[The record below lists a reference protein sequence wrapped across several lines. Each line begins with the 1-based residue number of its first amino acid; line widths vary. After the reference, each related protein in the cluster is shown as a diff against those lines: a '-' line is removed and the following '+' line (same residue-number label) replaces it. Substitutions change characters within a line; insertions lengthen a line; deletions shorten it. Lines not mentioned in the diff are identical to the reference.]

1 MIEIL
6 LVAVLL
12 YVGVILYS
20 STQTKY
26 WYFTYVYKHNGT
38 TCFGSAVNSG
48 KFNVYNTIR
57 YLEEQGLDTPI
68 IYNCIEISKAEYNNF
83 NNDLNE
89 ESNQE
94 YDNY

>member
-20 STQTKY
+20 STKTKY

-48 KFNVYNTIR
+48 KFKLYNTIR
-57 YLEEQGLDTPI
+57 HLEEQGLDIPI
-68 IYNCIEISKAEYNNF
+68 IYNCIEISKAEYNKF
-83 NNDLNE
+83 NNDFNE
-89 ESNQE
+89 EF
-94 YDNY
+94 D